1 MPSDDDDMGMGIALD
16 DDIADDEPIP
26 ARRDIRIFHRKKED
40 DNHKDDDFDED
51 VFV

>member
-1 MPSDDDDMGMGIALD
+1 MPSDDDDMGIALD
-16 DDIADDEPIP
+16 DDIVDDEPIP
-26 ARRDIRIFHRKKED
+26 ARRDVRIFHRKKED

>member
-1 MPSDDDDMGMGIALD
+1 MPDDEDIPMGLD
-16 DDIADDEPIP
+16 DEIVDDEPIP

-40 DNHKDDDFDED
+40 DNKDDDFDED

>member
-1 MPSDDDDMGMGIALD
+1 MPKDEDGDFSVVLDDEDLLD
-16 DDIADDEPIP
+16 DDPIP
-26 ARRDIRIFHRKKED
+26 AKRDHRIFHRKKED